1 MEKVPEFPL
10 LRKSVVQA
18 SLPPG
23 LVPVGDNTLLS
34 GTSTSCAVFLAACQ
48 SVFQERLVHH
58 LARVVPA
65 DTVKEVL
72 SVGTIQVLSVVSLQ
86 QMMTVIRTYS
96 SAVTEVFVCAT
107 RILWAQPGLILVSFL
122 AAIGAVPSFL
132 FNCCTMWTS
141 LGNVSRKRKRKRRAG
156 RQLRFYFVDL

>member
-1 MEKVPEFPL
+1 MKKVPKFPL
-10 LRKSVVQA
+10 LGKSGVQA

-23 LVPVGDNTLLS
+23 LVPVGDNTLLF
-34 GTSTSCAVFLAACQ
+34 GMSTSCAVFLAACQ

-72 SVGTIQVLSVVSLQ
+72 SVGTIQILSVVSLQ

-107 RILWAQPGLILVSFL
+107 RILWAQPGLILISFL

-141 LGNVSRKRKRKRRAG
+141 LRECKSEKKKEKESG
-156 RQLRFYFVDL
+156 